1 MTSKN
6 MYTHTCANTPSFA
19 LATPLVCNSKERIIE
34 NTRENLGEKWKIGG
48 NVMGFYLFIVYF
60 IF

>member
-1 MTSKN
+1 